1 MSRVALLVETVARA
15 LADEPEEVAVTE
27 AVHRGTTVVEV
38 FMAPGDL
45 GHVIGRQGRTATAI
59 RTLTAIA
66 AERDGHRVQVEF
78 RDGPSGNV

>member
-1 MSRVALLVETVARA
+1 MSRVALLVEAVARA

-66 AERDGHRVQVEF
+66 AERDAHRVQVEF
-78 RDGPSGNV
+78 RDVPSGNV